1 MNIFKRFLIRLYQK
15 NLYLFS
21 LLLNFKEPLVISGN
35 DSFNKLV
42 EEIKKHDFKHVFL
55 VTGKRIHSLKLDE
68 LLTNLLDNENI
79 KYTLYFEFTTD
90 PTIKQINDGA
100 NLYIKNNC
108 DCIVAIGGGSIM
120 DGAKGIG
127 IKVNN
132 KKDLIKM
139 KGLLKVKHKLPFNFL
154 VPTTAGSG
162 SEVSIAAVI
171 INEENKEKFP
181 IEDLKLIPNAV
192 VLNPNLLVNLPVSI
206 TAYTGMDALTH
217 AIEAYLGNSNTKES
231 SKNALEAIKLIF
243 NNLLASYTNNND
255 LNAKNNMQIAAY
267 KAGRAFSRAYVGY
280 VHALSHGIG
289 GYFNVPHGLANAI
302 LLPYVLIEYNKY
314 AYKKLAKIYDY
325 LYGKNIL
332 TNKEKASTIINMII
346 KLNNDLNIPK
356 KFDFKI
362 NEKDI
367 DILIKRAIK
376 ESIPLYPVCKL
387 FTYQNFKNVI
397 IKVFN

>member
-1 MNIFKRFLIRLYQK
+1 MNIFKRILIRLYQK
-15 NLYLFS
+15 ILYLFS
-21 LLLNFKEPLVISGN
+21 LLLNFKEPLVISGK
-35 DSFNKLV
+35 DSFNRLV
-42 EEIKKHDFKHVFL
+42 EELKKNNFKHVFL
-55 VTGKRIHSLKLDE
+55 ATGKRIHSLKLDE
-68 LLTNLLDNENI
+68 LLTKLLDNENI
-79 KYTLYFEFTTD
+79 KYTLYFDFTTD

-100 NLYIKNNC
+100 NLYINNKC

-139 KGLLKVKHKLPFNFL
+139 KGLLRVKHKLPFNVL
-154 VPTTAGSG
+154 IPTTAGSG

-171 INEENKEKFP
+171 INEDNKEKFP
-181 IEDLKLIPNAV
+181 IEDLKLIPNV
-192 VLNPNLLVNLPVSI
+192 VALNPNLLVNLPTFI

-231 SKNALEAIKLIF
+231 NKNALEAIKLIF
-243 NNLLASYTNNND
+243 NNLQTSYLNNND

-280 VHALSHGIG
+280 VHALSHAIG

-302 LLPYVLIEYNKY
+302 LLPYVLLEYDKY
-314 AYKKLAKIYDY
+314 AYKKLSKIYDY

-332 TNKEKASTIINMII
+332 TNKEKASSIINMII
-346 KLNNDLNIPK
+346 KLNNDLSIPN
-356 KFDFKI
+356 KFEIKI

-397 IKVFN
+397 IKAFN

>member
-15 NLYLFS
+15 TLYLFS

-42 EEIKKHDFKHVFL
+42 EEIKKYNFKHVFL

-79 KYTLYFEFTTD
+79 KYTLYFDFTTD

-243 NNLLASYTNNND
+243 NNLLVSNITFSSLYIIYNCLYNF
-255 LNAKNNMQIAAY
+255 MIA
-267 KAGRAFSRAYVGY
+267 
-280 VHALSHGIG
+280 
-289 GYFNVPHGLANAI
+289 YFLINVNHISSKFAI
-302 LLPYVLIEYNKY
+302 
-314 AYKKLAKIYDY
+314 
-325 LYGKNIL
+325 
-332 TNKEKASTIINMII
+332 
-346 KLNNDLNIPK
+346 
-356 KFDFKI
+356 F
-362 NEKDI
+362 
-367 DILIKRAIK
+367 
-376 ESIPLYPVCKL
+376 
-387 FTYQNFKNVI
+387 
-397 IKVFN
+397 